1 MEGKQMKPDNSKMLD
16 AKRVSEVYS
25 ICEGTLGQWRSLRK
39 GPKFYKVPGG
49 RKVLYDIKDLE
60 TFFHESPVQTSVSVK
75 AHE

>member
-1 MEGKQMKPDNSKMLD
+1 MKQVSSKMLD

-49 RKVLYDIKDLE
+49 RKVLYAIEDLE
-60 TFFHESPVQTSVSVK
+60 AFFHGSPVLTSESMQNGRS
-75 AHE
+75 